1 MESSEQISRNLKDPN
16 YTYNKNGHKIFAK
29 NNQIGRMK
37 KKGYTILDLT
47 NTAIAYDKT
56 HDETIL
62 QHYINQIIKDNQLLK
77 DFINKY
83 VPTTTK
89 NELTGADGSPLIKT
103 TVLEKEIYYACPLRL
118 QCPIEKKVCEAERL
132 EAIEKAE
139 KKDEKG

>member
-1 MESSEQISRNLKDPN
+1 MENSEQISRNLKDPN

-29 NNQIGRMK
+29 NNKIGRMK
-37 KKGYTILDLT
+37 KKGYTIQDLT

-62 QHYINQIIKDNQLLK
+62 KHYIEELMSDNTLLK

-89 NELTGADGSPLIKT
+89 NELSGPGGSPLTVT
-103 TVLEKEIYYACPLRL
+103 TILAYKEP
-118 QCPIEKKVCEAERL
+118 
-132 EAIEKAE
+132 
-139 KKDEKG
+139 EKGENGTTS